1 MSGKDPYPRPYLSSS
16 TSAPKSGES
25 PRFPISRRVPLE
37 SEEELVYFTDE
48 NSLPLIDNGITKTTE
63 FKITER
69 GPHEQ
74 EVERVHVR
82 LKQWERQGM

>member
-1 MSGKDPYPRPYLSSS
+1 
-16 TSAPKSGES
+16 
-25 PRFPISRRVPLE
+25 LE
-37 SEEELVYFTDE
+37 SEEELVYFTDA
-48 NSLPLIDNGITKTTE
+48 NSLPLMGDGITRTTE
-63 FKITER
+63 FKVAEM